1 MDIVGEYE
9 YRYDRQLRSWADGRD
24 TQKRPPILYCLRVC
38 VSTGTKHLSK
48 PDGSRQ
54 TTTGAD
60 GGEEHSNSIPIE
72 EQRQPADDRGTP
84 THHHPAAD
92 TTCEQR
98 RPRRGQVISLLPI
111 GGIGVAIMPRSP
123 PHRAAGVGR
132 SAARAWAP
140 PVPGMWRARQERH
153 AITCA
158 INSSL
163 RRPRRPRPGRASAAA
178 AQDTA
183 RERKACTRIITGA
196 AAIVYPTRSDHGGMT
211 IHC

>member
-60 GGEEHSNSIPIE
+60 DGEEHSNSIPIE

-84 THHHPAAD
+84 THHI
-92 TTCEQR
+92 TTPPRTRHANNDARGGGRSYHCCPSGASSSQSCR
-98 RPRRGQVISLLPI
+98 DRRRG
-111 GGIGVAIMPRSP
+111 GEERGAC
-123 PHRAAGVGR
+123 VG
-132 SAARAWAP
+132 AARA
-140 PVPGMWRARQERH
+140 RH
-153 AITCA
+153 VA
-158 INSSL
+158 
-163 RRPRRPRPGRASAAA
+163 GRA
-178 AQDTA
+178 
-183 RERKACTRIITGA
+183 GA
-196 AAIVYPTRSDHGGMT
+196 PRDYM
-211 IHC
+211 CNQL

>member
-92 TTCEQR
+92 TCEQR

-111 GGIGVAIMPRSP
+111 GGIVVAIMPRSP
-123 PHRAAGVGR
+123 PGWGGARRVRGRRPCPACGGQGR
-132 SAARAWAP
+132 SA
-140 PVPGMWRARQERH
+140 
-153 AITCA
+153 
-158 INSSL
+158 
-163 RRPRRPRPGRASAAA
+163 
-178 AQDTA
+178 
-183 RERKACTRIITGA
+183 TRLHVQSTL
-196 AAIVYPTRSDHGGMT
+196 V
-211 IHC
+211 